1 MNTKITLKLWHFQLA
16 LFFFVLMISLYIFNI
31 YSIITDDIRL
41 PSKQFGKKDIA
52 VRGTIVTAD
61 NFNIA
66 KSIQAYKVIIDTLF
80 LDPNKQ
86 NLFATLF
93 SIYTGIDVEKINN
106 KINKQKRKGR
116 LVLTY
121 NIDARTAA
129 TLQQLK
135 TKLMRL
141 HVFVPLIEK
150 SSFIIG
156 MDISISGDK
165 RVYPYGKAMTP
176 LTGYIKKYETKKD
189 LTRLKGVKGIEK
201 FYNKALS
208 DITNGLREGSRD
220 FTGDIIFNHT
230 SKIIQKSN
238 GRSIE
243 LNIPLK
249 LQQHIEFMIDKYK
262 TKFEAKEIIVSVMDS
277 SSGKILSL
285 ATSNRYNPKS
295 IKQNEVSYL
304 NLSAIEHQFE
314 PGSVI
319 KPLTMA
325 LVFDKDKVKKGELID
340 AFNKGK
346 RNKKGFY
353 PRGKYSINR
362 YTIGDD
368 HRFKKRYITPTDT
381 IAYSSNIGI
390 LQLAQRLK
398 AREFKEGL
406 ESFGLSQKT
415 NIDLPY
421 EKKGVI
427 HSLRQYQAYETQGKD
442 NIFKATDSY
451 GQGITATFMQ
461 VLKAYS
467 AFNNNG
473 YIVTPQ
479 VASKI
484 VNINTN
490 RANIIQQK
498 KSVNIIKPNTAQIIK
513 KMLIKTVNKGTG
525 GATKIEGLE
534 IGGKTGTS
542 QIARKGNYQ
551 KEYISSFF
559 GFVNDKN
566 QKYTLGV
573 TVFEPKWKYHY
584 ASSSAVPIFKDT
596 INILVKQGYL
606 KVTK

>member
-16 LFFFVLMISLYIFNI
+16 LFFFVLMLGLYIFNI
-31 YSIITDDIRL
+31 YSIVKDDIRL

-66 KSIQAYKVIIDTLF
+66 KSVQAYKVIIDTRF

-93 SIYTGIDVEKINN
+93 SIYTGIDVEKIND
-106 KINKQKRKGR
+106 KINKQKHKGR

-121 NIDARTAA
+121 NINTRTVA

-135 TKLMRL
+135 TKLMSL

-156 MDISISGDK
+156 MDIAISGDK

-189 LTRLKGVKGIEK
+189 LTRLKGVKGIEN

-220 FTGDIIFNHT
+220 FTGDIIFNHE
-230 SKIIQKSN
+230 SKIIPKSN
-238 GRSIE
+238 GKSIE

-262 TKFEAKEIIVSVMDS
+262 EKFEAKEIIVSVMES
-277 SSGKILSL
+277 STGKVLAL

-295 IKQNEVSYL
+295 IKQDEVSYL

-314 PGSVI
+314 PGSII

-325 LVFDKDKVKKGELID
+325 LVFDKNKVKKWELLD
-340 AFNKGK
+340 AFNTGK
-346 RNKKGFY
+346 RNTKGFY
-353 PRGKYSINR
+353 PRGRYTINR

-381 IAYSSNIGI
+381 IVFSSNIGI
-390 LQLAQRLK
+390 LQLAQRLE

-406 ESFGLSQKT
+406 ESFGLTKKT

-421 EKKGVI
+421 EKKGVL
-427 HSLRQYQAYETQGKD
+427 HTLRQYQAYETQGKD
-442 NIFKATDSY
+442 NVFKATDSF
-451 GQGITATFMQ
+451 GQGITTTFMQ

-467 AFNNNG
+467 TFNNNG

-484 VNINTN
+484 ININTN
-490 RANIIQQK
+490 RTHLIQQK
-498 KSVNIIKPNTAQIIK
+498 RSIPILKENTAQIIK
-513 KMLIKTVNKGTG
+513 EMLIKTVISGTG
-525 GATKIEGLE
+525 RGTHIEGLE

-542 QIARKGNYQ
+542 QIARKGIYQ
-551 KEYISSFF
+551 NEYISSFF
-559 GFVNDKN
+559 GFANDKH
-566 QKYTLGV
+566 QKYTIGV
-573 TVFEPKWKYHY
+573 TVFEPTWKYHY

-596 INILVKQGYL
+596 IKILLKQEYL